1 MSDLMSVPV
10 YNRNSA
16 AARDILTKVPSED
29 IGQET
34 VPCTLKFRVKD
45 AFWKE
50 QRLAN
55 GLHRPYLELNGEV
68 QEMFIEQDDDRIFM
82 CGSKS
87 VTMDEPQDVRISW
100 ILSTNELANLVQKG
114 LLYDDFETPP
124 GLVDGILEIPG
135 NVTYTCVYDTPI
147 TMVSVASPWEIQTST
162 RANHYD
168 NLFNELW
175 QVSPQRARE
184 EHKDFVYS
192 FDAFAPSVAP
202 APESPIKDYFDDDVP
217 KGPQETYIS
226 PNLNEEEALV
236 AGFEAEIQEEERKR
250 AESIKQTE
258 ANASKRKAAL
268 NFIRAKHKAD
278 KDAKRREEAANE
290 DLYEQLMSNK
300 SDDSDANSS
309 KLRYDDIKKG
319 VQSSEYTDI
328 IGVTANNV
336 NSVKSEADAK
346 KSRAM
351 TRLVDIVNDLNAV
364 IKFGPNADTSGFGAT
379 FVGDDGQ
386 ALTKSEAD
394 AKKSMATTRLVDIV
408 NDLQAVIKYGPNADI
423 SGFGASEAAKPS
435 EEAYKN
441 YVFDDN
447 SDANLNALADKVNAL
462 KDMFGIGEDGKPLS
476 KAEASTKKSVQI
488 TRLVDIVN
496 DLNAMIKYGPHAD
509 TSGFGAKPKA
519 VTHEMSQ
526 SDKAAA
532 ARNALGSLLGGNRTP
547 EQQGPDSGYI

>member
-192 FDAFAPSVAP
+192 FDAFAPSIVP

-226 PNLNEEEALV
+226 PNLNEESVRLRLTSFVLSTRLIKMLSVVKKLQIKTFMSSSCLTSPMTLMLTA
-236 AGFEAEIQEEERKR
+236 ASSDMMISRR
-250 AESIKQTE
+250 AY
-258 ANASKRKAAL
+258 R
-268 NFIRAKHKAD
+268 
-278 KDAKRREEAANE
+278 AANTPI
-290 DLYEQLMSNK
+290 L
-300 SDDSDANSS
+300 
-309 KLRYDDIKKG
+309 
-319 VQSSEYTDI
+319 
-328 IGVTANNV
+328 
-336 NSVKSEADAK
+336 
-346 KSRAM
+346 
-351 TRLVDIVNDLNAV
+351 
-364 IKFGPNADTSGFGAT
+364 
-379 FVGDDGQ
+379 
-386 ALTKSEAD
+386 
-394 AKKSMATTRLVDIV
+394 
-408 NDLQAVIKYGPNADI
+408 
-423 SGFGASEAAKPS
+423 
-435 EEAYKN
+435 
-441 YVFDDN
+441 
-447 SDANLNALADKVNAL
+447 LA
-462 KDMFGIGEDGKPLS
+462 
-476 KAEASTKKSVQI
+476 
-488 TRLVDIVN
+488 
-496 DLNAMIKYGPHAD
+496 
-509 TSGFGAKPKA
+509 
-519 VTHEMSQ
+519 
-526 SDKAAA
+526 
-532 ARNALGSLLGGNRTP
+532 
-547 EQQGPDSGYI
+547 